1 MAHNTLKCPYCAHDQ
16 TKVVDKRDLTAGA
29 TRRRR
34 LCTRCG
40 RRFSTHEQAEV
51 ASLVVVKKDGRRELF
66 DRGKLRAGLQK
77 AFEKRPVSSEVV
89 ESLVDEVETACR
101 SRDGIE
107 VPSSVIGEL
116 VMNKLRVMDKIAY
129 IRFASVYR
137 AFADLQSF
145 EEELHTLLK
154 AR

>member
-1 MAHNTLKCPYCAHDQ
+1 MKCPYCAHDQ
-16 TKVVDKRDLTAGA
+16 TKVIDKRDLTAGA

-40 RRFSTHEQAEV
+40 RRFSTYEQAEV
-51 ASLVVVKKDGRRELF
+51 ASLVVVKKDGRREPF

-77 AFEKRPVSSEVV
+77 ACEKRPISSETI
-89 ESLVDEVETACR
+89 EALVDEVETACR
-101 SRDGIE
+101 SRDGME
-107 VPSSVIGEL
+107 VPSSAIGEL
-116 VMNKLRVMDKIAY
+116 VMDRLKALDKVAY

-145 EEELHTLLK
+145 EEELHMLLK

>member
-1 MAHNTLKCPYCAHDQ
+1 M
-16 TKVVDKRDLTAGA
+16 
-29 TRRRR
+29 
-34 LCTRCG
+34 
-40 RRFSTHEQAEV
+40 
-51 ASLVVVKKDGRRELF
+51 VKKDGRREPF
-66 DRGKLRAGLQK
+66 DRGKLRIGLQK
-77 AFEKRPVSSEVV
+77 ACEKRPISSETI
-89 ESLVDEVETACR
+89 ESLLEQVETACR
-101 SRDGIE
+101 SREGME

-116 VMNKLRVMDKIAY
+116 VMDKLRALDKVAY

>member
-1 MAHNTLKCPYCAHDQ
+1 M
-16 TKVVDKRDLTAGA
+16 DKRDLTAGA

-40 RRFSTHEQAEV
+40 RRFSTYEQAEV
-51 ASLVVVKKDGRRELF
+51 ASLVVVKKDGRREPF
-66 DRGKLRAGLQK
+66 DRGKLRIGLQK
-77 AFEKRPVSSEVV
+77 ACEKRPISSETI

-101 SRDGIE
+101 SRDAME
-107 VPSSVIGEL
+107 LPSSAIGEL
-116 VMNKLRVMDKIAY
+116 VMDKLRALDKIAY

-145 EEELHTLLK
+145 EEELHLLLK
-154 AR
+154 PR

>member
-1 MAHNTLKCPYCAHDQ
+1 MKCPYCSHDQ
-16 TKVVDKRDLTAGA
+16 TKVVDKRDLAAGS

-40 RRFSTHEQAEV
+40 RRFNTYEQAES
-51 ASLVVVKKDGRRELF
+51 ASIVVVKKDGRREPF
-66 DRGKLRAGLQK
+66 DRGKLRAGILR
-77 AFEKRPVSSEVV
+77 ACEKRPISSETIEAMV
-89 ESLVDEVETACR
+89 EEVETACR
-101 SRDGIE
+101 SRESAE
-107 VPSSVIGEL
+107 VPSSIIGEL
-116 VMNKLRVMDKIAY
+116 VMDKLKAVDKVAY

-145 EEELHTLLK
+145 EEELHMLLR

>member
-1 MAHNTLKCPYCAHDQ
+1 MKCPYCAHDQ
-16 TKVVDKRDLTAGA
+16 TKVVDKRDLNAGA

-40 RRFSTHEQAEV
+40 RRFSTYEQAEV
-51 ASLVVVKKDGRRELF
+51 ARLVVVKKDGRREPF
-66 DRGKLRAGLQK
+66 DREKLRVGIQK
-77 AFEKRPVSSEVV
+77 ACEKRPISSETI
-89 ESLVDEVETACR
+89 ESMVDEVEIACR
-101 SRDGIE
+101 SRDAME
-107 VPSSVIGEL
+107 LPTSAIGEL
-116 VMNKLRVMDKIAY
+116 VMDKLRALDKIAY

-145 EEELHTLLK
+145 EEELHLLLK